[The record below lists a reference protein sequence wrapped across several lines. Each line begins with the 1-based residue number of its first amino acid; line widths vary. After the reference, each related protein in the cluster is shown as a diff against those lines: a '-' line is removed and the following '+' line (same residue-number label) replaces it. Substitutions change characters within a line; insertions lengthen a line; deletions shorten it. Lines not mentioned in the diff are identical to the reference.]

1 LSLAA
6 AAFPSFL
13 ILAISGIFKEFTFK
27 TGFVEITSKLSEK
40 IDDVQTDVNE
50 SKTEVKEKIA
60 ELNQNIS
67 NIQSM
72 VIANRFN
79 ASVSPI
85 FNVGLENL
93 RSIAKSADDRLDQV
107 LSEEGVK
114 DTIELQ
120 AKPKEFGKQQEIN
133 FLSSIREQADKTIE
147 SLTNRS
153 PKFDVD
159 KALKEANYHYIKGE
173 YEKANEIYDR
183 ILSDNPHDFYA
194 LLNKGVCLMRL
205 YDIKAEPS
213 LLTNAATLLQKAHQV
228 NSGDVSALI
237 NVGVCNLKLNKA
249 DKALNYLE
257 KARRLEPDNATLN
270 YNLACAYSKLGNV
283 SHALDYL
290 KKAVEA
296 DRAFKSRAK
305 SDPDFNNIKNT
316 DEFKTI
322 TS

>member
-1 LSLAA
+1 
-6 AAFPSFL
+6 
-13 ILAISGIFKEFTFK
+13 
-27 TGFVEITSKLSEK
+27 
-40 IDDVQTDVNE
+40 
-50 SKTEVKEKIA
+50 
-60 ELNQNIS
+60 
-67 NIQSM
+67 
-72 VIANRFN
+72 
-79 ASVSPI
+79 
-85 FNVGLENL
+85 
-93 RSIAKSADDRLDQV
+93 
-107 LSEEGVK
+107 
-114 DTIELQ
+114 
-120 AKPKEFGKQQEIN
+120 
-133 FLSSIREQADKTIE
+133 
-147 SLTNRS
+147 
-153 PKFDVD
+153 
-159 KALKEANYHYIKGE
+159 
-173 YEKANEIYDR
+173 
-183 ILSDNPHDFYA
+183 
-194 LLNKGVCLMRL
+194 MRL